1 MTLWPAIGL
10 EIHVQLRT
18 ATKLFCG
25 DAVEPLAPPNTHV
38 CPVCL
43 GLPGALPVL
52 NENAVMLALRTAA
65 ALGCV
70 ITEHSRFARKRYAY
84 PDLPKGYQITQHA
97 EPLAT
102 AGGMMADLPS
112 GSRRVRIRRVHLEED
127 AARLVHDRVPGRTA
141 IDCNRA
147 GVALVEIVT
156 EPDLTTPAD
165 ARAFLV
171 QLRRL
176 LRWIDVSD
184 CEMEKGSLRVDANVS
199 LSSDSDASAA
209 VRTELKNMNSF
220 AHVES
225 AIAWELDRQQQ
236 LLDAAAVPEAV
247 TIGWDA
253 ERRTGHVLRSKESA
267 AAYAYVDE
275 PDVPP
280 LIVDEAAIA
289 DTRASLPELPRAR
302 ALRFTAVHAISVQAA
317 DVVTSERAFADYY
330 EALADGV
337 PDPVAAANWVTTE
350 LLGWVKRTGR
360 DVTDFP
366 IAPSALAGLLQLVA
380 DGRASH
386 TAARRTLLPLM
397 LEHGISAAEA
407 LERSGATRVV
417 DDDTIG
423 VWIDAVLQA
432 HAAEAARYRAGEAR
446 VLDFLMGQ
454 VMTKSRGAADPRR
467 TMQLLRARLMS

>member
-1 MTLWPAIGL
+1 MTLQPAIGL

-18 ATKLFCG
+18 ATKLFCA

-52 NENAVMLALRTAA
+52 NANAVRLALRTAA

-70 ITEHSRFARKRYAY
+70 IAEHSRFARKRYAY

-112 GSRRVRIRRVHLEED
+112 GSRPVRIRRVHLEED

-156 EPDLTTPAD
+156 EPDLATPAD

-199 LSSDSDASAA
+199 LSAQSDAAP
-209 VRTELKNMNSF
+209 VRTEIKNMNSF

-225 AIAWELDRQQQ
+225 AIAWAFDRQQQ
-236 LLDAAAVPEAV
+236 LLDAGAVPKAV

-253 ERRTGHVLRSKESA
+253 ERRTGHVLRTKESA
-267 AAYAYVDE
+267 VAYAYVDE

-280 LIVDEAAIA
+280 LIVDAAAIA

-302 ALRFTAVHAISVQAA
+302 ALRFTAAHAISAQTA
-317 DVVTSERAFADYY
+317 DVVTSERALAEYY

-337 PDPVAAANWVTTE
+337 ADPVAAANWVTTE
-350 LLGWVKRTGR
+350 LLGWVKRTRR

-366 IAPSALAGLLQLVA
+366 ISPAALAGLLQLVA

-417 DDDTIG
+417 DEEAIG

-432 HAAEAARYRAGEAR
+432 HTGEVARYRAGEAGM
-446 VLDFLMGQ
+446 LHFLMGQ

-467 TMQLLRARLMS
+467 AMELLRVRLAS

>member
-1 MTLWPAIGL
+1 MTLQPAIGL
-10 EIHVQLRT
+10 EIHVQLST
-18 ATKLFCG
+18 ATKLFCS

-52 NENAVMLALRTAA
+52 NENAVTLALRTAA

-70 ITEHSRFARKRYAY
+70 IAEHSTFARKRYAY

-97 EPLAT
+97 EPLAR

-112 GSRRVRIRRVHLEED
+112 GSRPVRIRRVHLEED
-127 AARLVHDRVPGRTA
+127 AARLVHDRVPDRTA

-199 LSSDSDASAA
+199 LSSPSEPSAG

-236 LLDAAAVPEAV
+236 LLDAGAVPEAV

-253 ERRTGHVLRSKESA
+253 ERRTGQVVRTKESA
-267 AAYAYVDE
+267 ATYAYVDE

-280 LIVDEAAIA
+280 LIVDAAAIV
-289 DTRASLPELPRAR
+289 DKRASLPEWPRAR
-302 ALRFTAVHAISVQAA
+302 ALRFTAAHGITAQTA
-317 DVVTSERAFADYY
+317 DVVTSERALADYY
-330 EALADGV
+330 EALADRAA
-337 PDPVAAANWVTTE
+337 DPIAAANWVTTE
-350 LLGWVKRTGR
+350 LLGWVKRTGHN
-360 DVTDFP
+360 VTDFP
-366 IAPSALAGLLQLVA
+366 ISPAAFAGLLQLVA

-397 LEHGISAAEA
+397 LEHGITAAEA
-407 LERSGATRVV
+407 LERSGAARVV
-417 DDDTIG
+417 DEDTIG
-423 VWIDAVLQA
+423 VWIGAVLQA
-432 HAAEAARYRAGEAR
+432 HAVEVARYRAGDAR

-467 TMQLLRARLMS
+467 TMQLLRARLS